1 MVAIVP
7 GAVMHPW
14 SGATPASCR
23 SGKGG
28 PKQAERDGRMLKL
41 KQKISGCFRSVRGA
55 NDFMVIRT
63 LIGTARKQGW
73 GIIQSLMRD
82 PKDVI
87 NDLKVA

>member
-1 MVAIVP
+1 
-7 GAVMHPW
+7 
-14 SGATPASCR
+14 
-23 SGKGG
+23 
-28 PKQAERDGRMLKL
+28 MLKL

-63 LIGTARKQGW
+63 LIGAARKHGW

>member
-1 MVAIVP
+1 
-7 GAVMHPW
+7 
-14 SGATPASCR
+14 
-23 SGKGG
+23 
-28 PKQAERDGRMLKL
+28 MLKL

-63 LIGTARKQGW
+63 LVGTARKQGW